1 METVVGGELMR
12 NNKRFQQIV
21 IWIVVVGMLLTMVA
35 SVAAVLAG

>member
-1 METVVGGELMR
+1 MR